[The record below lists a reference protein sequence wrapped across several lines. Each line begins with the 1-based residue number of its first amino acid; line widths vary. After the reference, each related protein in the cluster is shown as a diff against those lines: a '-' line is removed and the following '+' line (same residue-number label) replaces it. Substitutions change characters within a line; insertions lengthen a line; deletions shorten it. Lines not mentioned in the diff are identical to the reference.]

1 MATAITKGFSV
12 GDTVY
17 VRYPYSGTTIGWY
30 PETRTVSAINFTAAS
45 DVCSV
50 TFTDGLPVDDSTA
63 TPRVYT
69 TAALCATGIV
79 SDIITLSATTVEL
92 DATTSSASTA
102 GQNAV
107 SLRRGS
113 S

>member
-1 MATAITKGFSV
+1 MATAITKAFSV

-17 VRYPYSGTTIGWY
+17 VRYPYSGSSTGWY
-30 PETRTVSAINFTAAS
+30 PATRTVSAISFTAAS

-50 TFTDGLPVDDSTA
+50 NFSDGASVDDSAA

-79 SDIITLSATTVEL
+79 NDIITLSATTVEL
-92 DATTSSASTA
+92 DATTSSVSTA
-102 GQNAV
+102 SLNAV
-107 SLRRGS
+107 SLRRAS
-113 S
+113 V